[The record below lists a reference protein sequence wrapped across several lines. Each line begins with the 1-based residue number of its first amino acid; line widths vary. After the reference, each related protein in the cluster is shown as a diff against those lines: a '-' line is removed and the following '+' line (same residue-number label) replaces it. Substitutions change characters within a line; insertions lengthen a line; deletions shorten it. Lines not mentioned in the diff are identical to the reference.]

1 MKYVY
6 ILQVVIE
13 TENEVRMEIDSVY
26 TTSEKAHVVGKN
38 LIVSDKQVIHY
49 NVSRYM
55 VFQ

>member
-38 LIVSDKQVIHY
+38 LIVSDNQVIHY